1 MKTQKFKRVLP
12 VLLALAAVLVL
23 AACASSKLAD
33 SFDEEA
39 VKTAA
44 GEIVTEMNEG
54 EYQAVVDKCT
64 DELAEKMTAK
74 LLSDNVDSYFSG
86 RGDFEK
92 LLSTA
97 VVGQKAKDT
106 GADSAVAVVVAQ
118 YANQKV
124 TYTISFDTDM
134 KLIGFYMK

>member
-1 MKTQKFKRVLP
+1 MKTQRIKSGLL
-12 VLLALAAVLVL
+12 VLLALTAAFVLS
-23 AACASSKLAD
+23 ACASSKLAD
-33 SFDEEA
+33 SFDEET

-44 GEIVTEMNEG
+44 EEIVTDMNEG
-54 EYQAVVDKCT
+54 ESQAIVDKGT
-64 DELAEKMTAK
+64 DKLAESMTAK

-97 VVGQKAKDT
+97 VVGQKTKDT
-106 GADSAVAVVVAQ
+106 GADTAVAVVVAQ

-124 TYTISFDTDM
+124 TYTISFNTDM
-134 KLIGFYMK
+134 QLIGFYMK